1 MDLKINKSGML
12 TTVQDIGRW
21 GHQSDGVPV
30 SGAMDI
36 EALRFGNTLLG
47 NDENA
52 AALEVT
58 ILGPEISVRGE
69 GLALF
74 AGADLGFSVNGGE
87 LGSWKA
93 IALKDGDVLSFK
105 GPKNGSRGYLC
116 FSGGIDVPVI
126 MGSRSTY
133 TRAAIGGYQ
142 GRALKSG
149 DLLKTGQPYILW
161 RKLDGLSL
169 PSQIIPDY
177 SAGKKLKIVTGLQE
191 DAFTSGGLE
200 TLFSS
205 EYTVSTESDR
215 MGCRFEGPKIA
226 HGERG
231 ADIVSDGIPMGAVQI
246 PGHGTPIAMLA
257 DRQTTGG
264 YTKVGVLTPASIQAL
279 VQAMPGSK
287 VRFERASLDE
297 AVGELHKTRDNIR
310 TIVQIRAAF
319 ACRPAETAPSAVA
332 AAEQAVKIREFCLT
346 VDGKNFCVTCE
357 ELE

>member
-1 MDLKINKSGML
+1 MELKINKGGML

-36 EALRFGNTLLG
+36 EALRFGNVLLG

-74 AGADLGFSVNGGE
+74 SGADLGFLVNGE
-87 LGSWKA
+87 EIGSWKA
-93 IALKDGDVLSFK
+93 IVLKDGDVLSFK
-105 GPKNGSRGYLC
+105 GPKRGSRGYLC

-149 DLLKTGQPYILW
+149 DLLKTGEPYILW
-161 RKLDGLSL
+161 RKLDGFSL
-169 PSQIIPDY
+169 PPQLIPDY
-177 SAGKKLKIVTGLQE
+177 SAEKKLKIVTGLQE
-191 DAFTSGGLE
+191 DAFTKEGLE

-226 HGERG
+226 HGEKG
-231 ADIVSDGIPMGAVQI
+231 ADIVSDGIPMGAVQV

-279 VQAMPGSK
+279 VQRMPGSK

-297 AVGELHKTRDNIR
+297 AVGELRRTRDNIQ
-310 TIVQIRAAF
+310 TIVQLRAALVG
-319 ACRPAETAPSAVA
+319 RPADATPVA
-332 AAEQAVKIREFCLT
+332 AEVAEQAVKIREFRLT
-346 VDGKNFCVTCE
+346 IDGKSFGVTCE